1 MARDVDKRAVFF
13 LAAAGLCL
21 LILPVTPAKYRDVGI
36 VLIVVY
42 LVLALASWLDFRSR
56 ASGRIAGDTAA
67 RGRPKGTSE

>member
-21 LILPVTPAKYRDVGI
+21 LILPVTPAKYRNVGI

-42 LVLALASWLDFRSR
+42 LVLALASWLDFRGR
-56 ASGRIAGDTAA
+56 TSGRIVGDATASK
-67 RGRPKGTSE
+67 RPKGASE

>member
-21 LILPVTPAKYRDVGI
+21 LILPITPAKYRDVGI

-42 LVLALASWLDFRSR
+42 LVLALASWLDFRGR
-56 ASGRIAGDTAA
+56 ASGRIVGDAAA
-67 RGRPKGTSE
+67 RQRPKGASE